1 MKFSYYQGTMT
12 SKQQIR
18 KLENNY
24 NCVKKDPVWYYVE
37 IIRPEFF
44 KSFIGRSMVLE
55 AVVVVVCR

>member
-1 MKFSYYQGTMT
+1 MT

-24 NCVKKDPVWYYVE
+24 NCVKKDQVCYYVE
-37 IIRPEFF
+37 IIRHAIF
-44 KSFIGRSMVLE
+44 KSVIGRSMMLE